1 MREEVRPQPSASI
14 PRRGQSPFHLDP
26 YEWQRRVRLQILHT
40 LIDTTHGLPWSR
52 RLINLLLD
60 ELHIS
65 DDFDRLIG
73 PTARRPAADFPQLLA
88 IAVLVRHSWCPRDL
102 ARTAGRL
109 GLSSS
114 LTSRTTGLNNS
125 NNTNPVMVSGSA
137 AHRRVRIT
145 KVPEPSGD

>member
-1 MREEVRPQPSASI
+1 MREEARPQRSASI

-26 YEWQRRVRLQILHT
+26 YEWQRRVRPQILHT
-40 LIDTTHGLPWSR
+40 LINTTHDLPWSR

-88 IAVLVRHSWCPRDL
+88 IAVLLRHSWCPRDL
-102 ARTAGRL
+102 ARTARRL

-114 LTSRTTGLNNS
+114 LPSRATDLTNS
-125 NNTNPVMVSGSA
+125 DNANPVMVSGSA
-137 AHRRVRIT
+137 AQRRLRIS
-145 KVPEPSGD
+145 KVHAPSGD

>member
-1 MREEVRPQPSASI
+1 MREEARSQPSASI
-14 PRRGQSPFHLDP
+14 PSRGQSPSHLDP
-26 YEWQRRVRLQILHT
+26 SEWQRRVRPQILHT
-40 LIDTTHGLPWSR
+40 LIDTTHDLSWSR

-88 IAVLVRHSWCPRDL
+88 IAVLLRHSWCPRDL
-102 ARTAGRL
+102 ARTARRL

-114 LTSRTTGLNNS
+114 LPSRATDLTNS
-125 NNTNPVMVSGSA
+125 DNANPVMVSGSA
-137 AHRRVRIT
+137 AQRRLRIS
-145 KVPEPSGD
+145 KVHAPSGD